1 MLLSLLIACP
11 PIEDGPSLYATAEHA
26 PSLHPDDIAALDHL
40 GATVIDDG
48 VNFGVYSARAE
59 RVELLLFADPDDD
72 LPIQQFPLTR
82 IGDAEGSPTWNCY
95 VEGVGYGQSYG
106 FIAWGA
112 NWPYDPEFYPN
123 SLVGFISDVDSDG
136 NRFNPNKLLTDPY
149 GRALHREHDWGRA
162 SLGTGESRRS
172 ESTWGASSKSLVIRS
187 DYEWS
192 DNESTWIEQRKAGEH
207 HDWNELVL
215 YEVHPKGLTQNGLE
229 EVEHPGTFQGIGEMA
244 PYLQDLGITV
254 VELMP
259 VHEKPLDGGYWGY
272 NNISFFAME
281 LDYSSAYKEQGR
293 PDLVVD
299 EFKEMVDQ
307 LHQHGIE
314 VMVDVVY
321 NHTGEGGLWREKLFY
336 NDYSPDPSATAQ
348 AVNLDSVEVAGLY
361 NLRGLDNWSYYALQ
375 ADGLTYWNNSGVGN
389 QTRPNHVPM
398 QRLTLDS
405 LHYMVEELH
414 VDGFRFD
421 LAGIL
426 GEQDQNY
433 NEWYEDPTESLLGV
447 IADDPV
453 IQEHNVRLVSE
464 PWTAGGWYNPLL
476 GAYPASTT
484 KEGFGWM
491 EWNGHFRDV
500 WRSLINEGTT
510 LDHYEGAIGAGGAL
524 TGSSDMYAWNGRKPY
539 HSVNFITVHDGMTL
553 YDLFSYGEKENGC
566 GVLNPVCCDDPFSAW
581 CDTDSGENHNRSKDW
596 GDEALKRQ
604 MMRNMFTFMMVSHGT
619 PLILGG
625 DEWMRTQYGNNNAYS
640 TSADNEWNWFRWGE
654 WRAYD
659 ERHRM
664 NDFVSELIAWRMDH
678 LDQVSPDAYDQG
690 GFAWKNAANTD
701 KTDWSNKHLAI
712 HYYEGE
718 QTLILIN
725 MEDSEVTFTLP
736 SDSSWERVLD
746 TQAWWDD
753 GYLAE
758 NPELEP
764 RATYNI
770 LRDAPI
776 ALTQPEYGVPPKTIV
791 ILEQQ

>member
-1 MLLSLLIACP
+1 MLLSLLLACP
-11 PIEDGPSLYATAEHA
+11 PADDGPSLYATADLA
-26 PSLHPDDIAALDHL
+26 PSLHADDIEALDHL
-40 GATVIDDG
+40 GATVIDQG

-72 LPIQQFPLTR
+72 LPVQQFPLTR
-82 IGDAEGSPTWNCY
+82 MGDVWNCY
-95 VEGVGYGQSYG
+95 VEGIGYGQSYG

-112 NWPYDPEFYPN
+112 NWPYDEEFYPG
-123 SLVGFISDVDSDG
+123 SQVGFISDVDTDG

-149 GRALHREHDWGRA
+149 GLAVHREHDWGRA
-162 SLGTGESRRS
+162 SLGTGESRRN
-172 ESTWGASSKSLVIRS
+172 ESTWGASSKSLIIKS
-187 DYEWS
+187 EYEWS
-192 DNESTWIEQRKAGEH
+192 DNEATWIEDRKQGQH
-207 HDWNELVL
+207 NDWNELVI
-215 YEVHPKGLTQNGLE
+215 YEVHPKGFTNNGLG
-229 EVEHPGTFQGIGEMA
+229 EVEHPGTFRGIGEMA

-281 LDYSSAYKEQGR
+281 LDYSASWKEQGR
-293 PDLVVD
+293 PDLIID
-299 EFKEMVDQ
+299 EFKWMVDQ
-307 LHQHGIE
+307 LHQHGVE

-336 NDYSPDPSATAQ
+336 NDYSPDPNAVAQ

-361 NLRGLDNWSYYALQ
+361 NLRGLDNWSYYAL
-375 ADGLTYWNNSGVGN
+375 DPGGLTYWNNSGVGN
-389 QTRPNHVPM
+389 QTRPNHLPM

-405 LHYMVEELH
+405 LHFLVEELH

-426 GEQDQNY
+426 GEQDLNY

-484 KEGFGWM
+484 KSGFGWM
-491 EWNGHFRDV
+491 EWNGHFRDI
-500 WRSLINEGTT
+500 WRSMINEGTT
-510 LDHYEGAIGAGGAL
+510 LDHYEGVLAAGGAL
-524 TGSSDMYAWNGRKPY
+524 TGSYDMYAWNGRNPY
-539 HSVNFITVHDGMTL
+539 HSINFITVHDGMTL
-553 YDLFSYGEKENGC
+553 YDLFSYNEKQNGC
-566 GVLNPVCCDDPFSAW
+566 GVLNPVCCNDPYSAW
-581 CDTDSGENHNRSKDW
+581 CDRDSGENHNRSLDW

-604 MMRNMFTFMMVSHGT
+604 MMRNMFTFMMISHGT

-640 TSADNEWNWFRWGE
+640 TSSDNEWNWFRWGE

-678 LDQVSPDAYDQG
+678 LDQVSPLGYGSSAS
-690 GFAWKNAANTD
+690 FAWKNADNGD
-701 KTDWSNKHLAI
+701 KQDWNNRHIAV
-712 HYYEGE
+712 HYYDDP

-725 MEDSEVTFTLP
+725 MEDAEVTFTLP
-736 SDSSWERVLD
+736 ESVSWERVLD

-758 NPELEP
+758 NPELETTS
-764 RATYNI
+764 TYNI
-770 LRDAPI
+770 LRDAPL
-776 ALTQPEYGVPPKTIV
+776 ALDQAEYGVPAKTIV
-791 ILEQQ
+791 ILEQQQ